1 MKTAQNTNGLDL
13 KNAENKNETIRVNLA
28 LLDELMIY
36 AGELVLARNQLM
48 RLTTELTRTIPGLS
62 SVLQDIDMTTSTIQ
76 ERIMNTRMQP
86 ISLVFNR
93 FPRLIRDMTMKNK
106 KKIQLETSGGEVN
119 LDKSVV

>member
-48 RLTTELTRTIPGLS
+48 RLTTELTRTIPGLP

-106 KKIQLETSGGEVN
+106 KKIQLETSVA
-119 LDKSVV
+119 K